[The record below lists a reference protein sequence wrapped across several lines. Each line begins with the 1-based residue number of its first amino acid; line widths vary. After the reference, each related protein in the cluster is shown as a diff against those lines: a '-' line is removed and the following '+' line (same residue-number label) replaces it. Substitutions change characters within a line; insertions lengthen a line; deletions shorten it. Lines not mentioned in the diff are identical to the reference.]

1 MKQVCILCERS
12 SSGGNLWCLESY
24 CSVDNKPFVLD
35 YGETLGELTI
45 DKTVAV
51 LRASTLYEAE
61 RNGERVL
68 LKVAHPGF
76 QERLK
81 REATFLA
88 GVSHPMLPTVLPAYG
103 QADATA
109 YPYGK
114 TVLQG
119 RTLYYSVFEA
129 LQGDLLRG
137 WLLKNPQPWFQHAGW
152 IAIGLCEVLGV
163 MHQNNRL
170 HLCLSPEIVMVRFD
184 LDMTP
189 RVTLLDLGAV
199 AEPKLVAQ
207 HWRSEF
213 VPTAYVAPELIR
225 PNNRRVGTFSDV
237 YGVGLML
244 YEMLAGVPAHNYRL
258 RADEMIR
265 NDVLNSPIK
274 PLSRPDLTGIPDITM
289 QAVDK
294 TYKNRQKEIVA
305 LASQLLGIFPPLPK
319 EREERKFNWRTFTIV
334 VASLMAIM
342 LLVILAAAIGE
353 TALGIT
359 GTG

>member
-1 MKQVCILCERS
+1 M
-12 SSGGNLWCLESY
+12 WCLESY

-51 LRASTLYEAE
+51 LHASTLYEAD
-61 RNGERVL
+61 RNGERML

-88 GVSHPMLPTVLPAYG
+88 EVKHQMLPTLLPAYA
-103 QADATA
+103 QADVKT

-119 RTLYYSVFEA
+119 ATLYFAVFEFA
-129 LQGDLLRG
+129 AGDLLRD

-152 IAIGLCEVLGV
+152 IAIGLSEVIGM
-163 MHQNNRL
+163 MHQQNRL
-170 HLCLSPEIVMVRFD
+170 HLCVAPETVLLRFD
-184 LDMTP
+184 QDQVP
-189 RVTLLDLGAV
+189 RVMLLDLGAV
-199 AEPKLVAQ
+199 TEPQDVAK
-207 HWRSEF
+207 HWRQEF

-225 PNNRRVGTFSDV
+225 PNNRRVGTFTDV
-237 YGVGLML
+237 YGIGLLL
-244 YEMLAGVPAHNYRL
+244 YEMLAGGPAYDFRM

-265 NDVLNSPIK
+265 NDVLNTPIK
-274 PLSRPDLTGIPDITM
+274 LLNRNDLSGVPTIAM

-294 TYKNRQKEIVA
+294 TYQQRQPDIVT
-305 LASQLLGIFPPLPK
+305 LASQLLSVFPTLPK
-319 EREERKFNWRTFTIV
+319 ERAERKFNWRTFTIV
-334 VASLMAIM
+334 VASLMAIT
-342 LLVILAAAIGE
+342 LLIILAAAIGE
-353 TALGIT
+353 TALSLT
-359 GTG
+359 G